1 MTAVETKK
9 DVQNWSTWKAAMPK
23 DWLAPAREAAM
34 ARFETLGFP
43 TIRHEEWKYTNTAPI
58 AGQTFVAPATNATV
72 AKKDIDK
79 YLFAE
84 QPGALAV
91 FVNGRFNETLSDLS
105 ALPAGITVMSL
116 ASALESKREL
126 LEPHLTKYADYRE
139 HAFCALN
146 TALFTDGAVIH
157 VAEGTL
163 VDRPVHVLYLTTQN
177 DAPTASFP
185 RNIYLAEANSSMRL
199 VETYGG
205 PNGAVY
211 FNNAVTEFVA
221 RDNAI
226 IDHYQV
232 ERESTDAFQ
241 ISTRQVFQTRDS
253 NVSSHTLAFGGRLV
267 RNDINTLLDGENANC
282 MFNGL
287 SVLRGN
293 QHVDNHLRVDHAQ
306 PHCNS
311 WEFFKGIYD
320 DTSRGAFCGRIIVRE
335 DAQKTD
341 AKQSNMSLLL
351 SRDAMIDTKP
361 QLEILADDV
370 KCTHGATIGQLD
382 EEAIFYLR
390 SRGVSVEAARSLLVY
405 AFAGESIGQVRIPAL
420 RDKLQDLLSERLHY
434 GESLTF
440 GRPFEYSDDFAD
452 LVRAADRRRET

>member
-1 MTAVETKK
+1 MTAVDTKQ
-9 DVQNWSTWKAAMPK
+9 DIQHWSDWKARMPK

-34 ARFETLGFP
+34 ARFEALGFP
-43 TIRHEEWKYTNTAPI
+43 TTRHEEWKYTSTAPI
-58 AGQTFVAPATNATV
+58 ARQSFVAPSAD
-72 AKKDIDK
+72 AKVTAADLDR

-91 FVNGRFNETLSDLS
+91 FVNGRFSDSLSDLS
-105 ALPAGITVMSL
+105 ALPKGITVMSL
-116 ASALESKREL
+116 AAALESQRDV
-126 LEPHLTKYADYRE
+126 LEPHLTKHADYRE

-146 TALFTDGAVIH
+146 TALFTDGIFVH
-157 VAEGTL
+157 VSEGTL
-163 VDRPVHVLYLTTQN
+163 VERPLHVLYLTTPS
-177 DAPTASFP
+177 DDPTAAFP
-185 RNIYLAEANSSMRL
+185 RNIYIAEPNSKVRL

-205 PNGAVY
+205 QNGSVY

-232 ERESTDAFQ
+232 QRESTDAFQ
-241 ISTRQVFQTRDS
+241 VSTRQVFQTRDS

-267 RNDINTLLDGENANC
+267 RNNINTLLDGENANC

-287 SVLRGN
+287 SVLRGE

-320 DTSRGAFCGRIIVRE
+320 DSSRGAFCGRIIVRE

-370 KCTHGATIGQLD
+370 KCTHGATVGQLD
-382 EEAIFYLR
+382 DEAIFYLR
-390 SRGVSVEAARSLLVY
+390 SRGVSVDAARSLLIY
-405 AFAGESIGQVRIPAL
+405 AFAGESIGQVRIAAL